1 MSPAVMRQKRESA
14 SALPLSTVVHGDC
27 VQVMRGMPSAS
38 VDLVLTDPPYL
49 VRYHSR
55 SGQTIIINDDCDD
68 WLEPAFAEMY
78 RLLKPGSFCLS
89 FYGWNAAD
97 KFILAWRKAGFCIV
111 GHVVFKKRYA
121 SSSRYF
127 EHCHEQ
133 AYLLAKG
140 DAVLPD
146 APLSDVRDWEYTGNR
161 LHPTQK
167 SIKLSEPL
175 IEAFCPRGG
184 LVLDPL
190 CGSGSTLVAAQSLGR
205 DFLGIE
211 LDSRHHHTAG
221 LRLNSV
227 MDFSLGRP
235 GSHLRRSS
243 DDRRKAR
250 GRRLHQGIPRAAAP
264 RRRLRAGGP

>member
-1 MSPAVMRQKRESA
+1 MS
-14 SALPLSTVVHGDC
+14 LPLASLRNTVIHGDC
-27 VQVMRGMPSAS
+27 IEVMRRMPSAS

-49 VRYHSR
+49 VRYRSR
-55 SGQTIIINDDCDD
+55 DGQTIANDDRDE

-97 KFILAWRKAGFCIV
+97 KFILAWRKAGFRIV
-111 GHVVFKKRYA
+111 GHVVFQKKYA
-121 SSSRYF
+121 SSKRF
-127 EHCHEQ
+127 LEHRHEQ

-140 DAVLPD
+140 DAKLPG

-167 SIKLSEPL
+167 PIKLLEPL
-175 IEAFCPRGG
+175 IESFCPQGG
-184 LVLDPL
+184 LVLDPF
-190 CGSGSTLVAAQSLGR
+190 CGSGSTLLAAQSLKR
-205 DFLGIE
+205 DYLGIE
-211 LDSRHHHTAG
+211 LDAHHHHTAG

-227 MDFSLGRP
+227 MDFSLGHP
-235 GSHLRRSS
+235 GPRFQRSS
-243 DDRRKAR
+243 DDRRRAA
-250 GRRLHQGIPRAAAP
+250 GRKLHQGVPRTVAP